1 MFSFFLQPLAVAAE
15 PTVVVE
21 SEGPAVTPD
30 ITKVDSIE
38 DGFGYFRLL
47 WEKTVAWFRSEQ
59 ENLLELAIGIAVTII
74 VAFLVRWLFRALLP
88 KLLRKLPSELPL
100 KIVDRLGAPL
110 TLLILLVGFSACNN
124 LVHLPGAIALWLGK
138 IFYAGFILA
147 FLWGIFRIISLV
159 DFYLRQRRVNEDR
172 KLNQLFADL
181 VRRTIKTAVW
191 VMAIIFIAQN
201 LFNLNVAALVAGAG
215 VIGLVLAFAAQN
227 TVGNLF
233 GAMSIVS
240 DKTFKSA
247 TGSQSAKHPARWKR
261 SDCEAP
267 GCALWMERSGTS
279 RTALSQI
286 TPSKTLR
293 NGLISNIR
301 SRSGWFTAP
310 RRSRC
315 VSH

>member
-1 MFSFFLQPLAVAAE
+1 MMAISRQWCYFIGMSRNAARNNIVRFSELKAEIRESFHVQLFFAA
-15 PTVVVE
+15 PRGCCGTDGRCGIR
-21 SEGPAVTPD
+21 GPAVTPD

-147 FLWGIFRIISLV
+147 FLWGIFRIISWWISTCG
-159 DFYLRQRRVNEDR
+159 RGGSM
-172 KLNQLFADL
+172 K
-181 VRRTIKTAVW
+181 
-191 VMAIIFIAQN
+191 IASSISCSPIS
-201 LFNLNVAALVAGAG
+201 FVA
-215 VIGLVLAFAAQN
+215 
-227 TVGNLF
+227 
-233 GAMSIVS
+233 
-240 DKTFKSA
+240 
-247 TGSQSAKHPARWKR
+247 
-261 SDCEAP
+261 
-267 GCALWMERSGTS
+267 
-279 RTALSQI
+279 
-286 TPSKTLR
+286 PSKPPC
-293 NGLISNIR
+293 G
-301 SRSGWFTAP
+301 
-310 RRSRC
+310 
-315 VSH
+315 